1 MVNGQAQNLKVGTNS
16 YIRTCGAA
24 LILAAGVAVSGCAQ
38 DKVHG
43 NFIDPEVAAEIKPG
57 AQRRQDVVSLL
68 GSPSALSTFED
79 GTWFYIGQRTNQYA
93 FFNPTVL
100 ERRIL
105 VISFDE
111 NGVVQQTKNLSLA
124 DANEISPSGR
134 ITPTEGREL
143 TFLQQLFGNLG
154 RFPTE
159 GFQDGSGS
167 GGRPPGL

>member
-1 MVNGQAQNLKVGTNS
+1 MCVLTVGLLL
-16 YIRTCGAA
+16 G
-24 LILAAGVAVSGCAQ
+24 GCAQ

-43 NFIDPEVAAEIKPG
+43 NFIDPEVAAEIRPG
-57 AQRRQDVVSLL
+57 EQRRRDVVSLL

-79 GTWFYIGQRTNQYA
+79 DTWFYIGHRSPQYA

-111 NGVVQQTKNLSLA
+111 NGVVQQTRNLSLA
-124 DANEISPSGR
+124 DANDISPTDR
-134 ITPTEGREL
+134 ITPTEGRDL
-143 TFLQQLFGNLG
+143 TLLQQLFGNLG

-159 GFQDGSGS
+159 GFGTPGS
-167 GGRPPGL
+167 RP